1 MDAPNLAPPNPAIA
15 AAVQSNQQ
23 PAPTPPNLPA
33 GSMGDQTPPAFSAPQ
48 APDVTKA
55 HVSVAQRLLGG
66 LFGNSAPTYT
76 IDPKTGVQTATSQP
90 QKPGAFFRNILAA
103 SILGGTSAAGTNPEG
118 GFWGGVGTGGRAV
131 QANAKQQDLL
141 RQQQAQKQFENQQSA
156 DKANQ
161 EKIYSQAQVALMHSQ
176 MVRNDNESDLQD
188 KEYHDRKNAASMAYT
203 KYLEDAGGQGAKIKL
218 PDGTVTSSMTASEL
232 GQAYMKDPSIRVAPS
247 GFVRHFVDTTDAT
260 DVTYNGVQ
268 WVNPDGTPV
277 NMSDKTNIQAID
289 IPENAIKKAVP
300 TLGSVYNKVAGV
312 DELDPSKVYQISPEQ
327 MTAARTNNLD
337 SQIKQSQIDLDKK
350 RVAVEASRV
359 ALDTRTLNNQIT
371 QQNKAEMSGVASFY
385 KERIDNLQKQ
395 IDDPNSTLDEN
406 AKKAARASIDT
417 ATEEYKKAMLAIY
430 PNLTPKDFDPAGNTK
445 PGTVLL
451 PEVVSVLKSI
461 PGYDPRVADQMG
473 TLTPDQL
480 QEQLKNAPSLS
491 FELKN
496 KIRAAAGLPLETAQP
511 APTAG
516 QLGSQIGNA
525 VVKKA
530 ASAGNALGDAA
541 QSLATGPIT

>member
-1 MDAPNLAPPNPAIA
+1 
-15 AAVQSNQQ
+15 
-23 PAPTPPNLPA
+23 
-33 GSMGDQTPPAFSAPQ
+33 
-48 APDVTKA
+48 
-55 HVSVAQRLLGG
+55 
-66 LFGNSAPTYT
+66 
-76 IDPKTGVQTATSQP
+76 
-90 QKPGAFFRNILAA
+90 
-103 SILGGTSAAGTNPEG
+103 
-118 GFWGGVGTGGRAV
+118 
-131 QANAKQQDLL
+131 
-141 RQQQAQKQFENQQSA
+141 
-156 DKANQ
+156 
-161 EKIYSQAQVALMHSQ
+161 
-176 MVRNDNESDLQD
+176 
-188 KEYHDRKNAASMAYT
+188 
-203 KYLEDAGGQGAKIKL
+203 
-218 PDGTVTSSMTASEL
+218 
-232 GQAYMKDPSIRVAPS
+232 
-247 GFVRHFVDTTDAT
+247 VRHFVDTTDAT